1 MEASKSKTYIMT
13 TKTAVADFVAQPTL
27 ALVGVSRRGKKFGN
41 MALRALKA
49 KGYRVFPVHPQ
60 ADQIEGEPCYS
71 SLSALPEPVEG
82 VLIVVPPDE
91 TEKVVRDAAAA
102 GIRRVWMQQG
112 AESQAAIRFCEEHGI
127 SVVQRECILMFAQP
141 VVSFHRFHRWV
152 WKALGK
158 LPH

>member
-1 MEASKSKTYIMT
+1 MT
-13 TKTAVADFVAQPTL
+13 TKTAVEDFVAQRTL

-41 MALRALKA
+41 MALQALKA
-49 KGYRVFPVHPQ
+49 RGYRVFPVHPQ

-82 VLIVVPPDE
+82 VLIVVPPEE
-91 TEKVVRDAAAA
+91 TDKVVREAAAA
-102 GIRRVWMQQG
+102 GIQRVWMQQG

-127 SVVQRECILMFAQP
+127 RVVQGECILMFAQP